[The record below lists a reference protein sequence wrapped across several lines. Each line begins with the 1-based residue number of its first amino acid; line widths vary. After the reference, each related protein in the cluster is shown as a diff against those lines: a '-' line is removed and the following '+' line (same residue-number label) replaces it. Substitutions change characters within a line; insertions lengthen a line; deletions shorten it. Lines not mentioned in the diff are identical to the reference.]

1 MMRTPNNPPAVSV
14 VMAVRD
20 GAAWLDPTLRSLMK
34 VRRPQVEFVVVD
46 DGSTDATPAILAA
59 ALASDPRF
67 CILPSPKAGLVSALN
82 RGLEAARAPWV
93 ARLDADDVLHPAR
106 LSRQLRLATEAN
118 LDVIGSRIRCFP
130 TQKISRG
137 LRRYERWQNSL
148 LTQHDLAL
156 NRFVESPLV
165 HPSVMFRAAAVRAIG
180 GYRDMGWA
188 EDYDLWLR
196 LFAAGA
202 RFGKHPD
209 HLTFWRDHPN
219 RLTRTAEHCSAD
231 AFRACK
237 VEHLLRGPLHSGRF
251 WMAGTGHDAKR
262 LTRCL
267 LAKGAEL
274 MGWFDINPRRLGQRI
289 HGAPVIRARAD
300 APDGVPVLAAVGAVG
315 GRAVIRAQFEGFGWR
330 EGEQFWCV
338 S

>member
-1 MMRTPNNPPAVSV
+1 MMRTANKPPAVSV

-20 GAAWLDPTLRSLMK
+20 GAPWLAPTLRSLMK
-34 VRRPQVEFVVVD
+34 IHRPVAEFVVVD
-46 DGSTDATPAILAA
+46 DGSTDATPAMLAA
-59 ALASDPRF
+59 AHAADPRF
-67 CILPSPKAGLVSALN
+67 RILPGPKAGLVPALN
-82 RGLEAARAPWV
+82 RGLDAAKAPWI
-93 ARLDADDVLHPAR
+93 ARLDADDVLHPER
-106 LSRQLRLATEAN
+106 LFRQLQIAN
-118 LDVIGSRIRCFP
+118 DAELDVIGSRIRCFP
-130 TQKISRG
+130 TQQILRG
-137 LRRYERWQNSL
+137 LRRYELWQNSL
-148 LTQHDLAL
+148 LTHDALAL

-165 HPSVMFRAAAVRAIG
+165 HPSVMFRAAPVRAVG

-209 HLTFWRDHPN
+209 RLTFWRDHPA
-219 RLTRTAEHCSAD
+219 RLTRTADHCSAN

-237 VEHLLRGPLHSGRF
+237 VHHLLRGPLLDRRF
-251 WMAGTGHDAKR
+251 WMAGTGRDAKR
-262 LTRCL
+262 LARCL
-267 LAKGAEL
+267 LAEGAEL

-300 APDGVPVLAAVGAVG
+300 AADGVPVLAGVGAVG
-315 GRAVIRAQFEGFGWR
+315 GRAAIRAEFDGFGWR
-330 EGEQFWCV
+330 EGEQYWCV